1 MKKRF
6 GWTVW
11 GIVGL
16 VFASVSLVFIPVGL
30 VVDAAKPGEYG
41 RVFLYVF
48 VGMGAFFLILGLA
61 FLSADLR
68 RRYLL
73 RRAWYGGNAVAA
85 KVTGVRSVN
94 NVSMNGR
101 HPVVLECEYQG
112 NVYRSRYL
120 YRDVPETGSE
130 VTVYIDRIDDR
141 IGFVDIP

>member
-1 MKKRF
+1 
-6 GWTVW
+6 
-11 GIVGL
+11 
-16 VFASVSLVFIPVGL
+16 
-30 VVDAAKPGEYG
+30 
-41 RVFLYVF
+41 
-48 VGMGAFFLILGLA
+48 MGAFFLILGLA